1 MIDTVIILNKMI
13 DFYKTLGPN
22 TRRII
27 KSALTLSFVLMFLGV
42 FSNYAY
48 FLPCQYEFL
57 LISDQLLVTSRTFL
71 VIGFVGALVFNYLEK
86 R

>member
-1 MIDTVIILNKMI
+1 MSNMI

-27 KSALTLSFVLMFLGV
+27 KSALTVSFILVFLGV

-57 LISDQLLVTSRTFL
+57 LISDQLLITSRTFL